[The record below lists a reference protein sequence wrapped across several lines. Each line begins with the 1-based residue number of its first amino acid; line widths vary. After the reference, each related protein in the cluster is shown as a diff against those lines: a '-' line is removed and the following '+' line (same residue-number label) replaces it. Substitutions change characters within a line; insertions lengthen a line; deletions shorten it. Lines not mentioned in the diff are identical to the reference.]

1 MTPRVWCGGSRAASA
16 LERRST
22 SIARSG
28 ARAAR
33 AMDARGASAHV
44 VGLLLLCLLGPRAAD
59 GGRTRLVAAGDH
71 DGDVARAGRRGT
83 ARAHGRTCDRPRPW
97 PARHDVRQHPP
108 RSEERRVG
116 KKWVLTFCTW
126 GAP

>member
-1 MTPRVWCGGSRAASA
+1 MRPGGGGGGSRAAPA

-83 ARAHGRTCDRPRPW
+83 ARAHGRTCERPDRKS
-97 PARHDVRQHPP
+97 VV
-108 RSEERRVG
+108 SGKSVSGRVELG
-116 KKWVLTFCTW
+116 GRGILKK
-126 GAP
+126 